1 MSDGAR
7 PDMGI
12 FRMIASATVVLLA
25 CIVAVI
31 SAQAGDSHAEYYYP
45 EPQSRETYASPVKP
59 LATVNKRSRIGFTV
73 GLNEQQLKRS
83 YAPQYHIFAKGKYS
97 QKMIIVASGSGR
109 YDTLYRMRALL
120 AALSAE
126 ARISP
131 LFQQSRKPE
140 NLNFLD
146 LARMVG
152 FTQVTLSDG
161 NNFAHRID
169 LR

>member
-83 YAPQYHIFAKGKYS
+83 YDVTFKVCSWIFYRIPNTCLSGKIYNLGY
-97 QKMIIVASGSGR
+97 IV
-109 YDTLYRMRALL
+109 
-120 AALSAE
+120 
-126 ARISP
+126 P
-131 LFQQSRKPE
+131 
-140 NLNFLD
+140 
-146 LARMVG
+146 
-152 FTQVTLSDG
+152 
-161 NNFAHRID
+161 
-169 LR
+169 